1 MLALSTDTGSSLVEY
16 SFILLFVGLVMILI
30 VAVLGTQVGD
40 MYSEVTSGFITA
52 G

>member
-1 MLALSTDTGSSLVEY
+1 MFALSSDTGSALVEY

-30 VAVLGTQVGD
+30 VTVLGTQVGD
-40 MYSEVTSGFITA
+40 LYSEITNGFITA